1 MDKNATPAQKGDAVI
16 KTLAVTVNGI
26 ALEIFFEFLENQL
39 HIPNFLMEV
48 LQVIV
53 TVISTNL
60 IMLVLEEADLF
71 NVKYGMKMSNIEALF
86 ENEREAMRS
95 ERLELESEK
104 GDIEFKMEKI
114 KEEIQQ
120 IEDTIDQIDVFS
132 HDSTEEL
139 DKLNHIFNMEIDLNE
154 EWESFAVK

>member
-1 MDKNATPAQKGDAVI
+1 
-16 KTLAVTVNGI
+16 
-26 ALEIFFEFLENQL
+26 
-39 HIPNFLMEV
+39 
-48 LQVIV
+48 
-53 TVISTNL
+53 
-60 IMLVLEEADLF
+60 
-71 NVKYGMKMSNIEALF
+71 
-86 ENEREAMRS
+86 
-95 ERLELESEK
+95 
-104 GDIEFKMEKI
+104 MEKI

>member
-1 MDKNATPAQKGDAVI
+1 
-16 KTLAVTVNGI
+16 
-26 ALEIFFEFLENQL
+26 
-39 HIPNFLMEV
+39 
-48 LQVIV
+48 
-53 TVISTNL
+53 
-60 IMLVLEEADLF
+60 MLVLEEADLF